1 MSLQPEDPMDDGE
14 ADGIAAYLL
23 QHPDFFHQHPE
34 VLEALDIPHETGAAV
49 SLVQRQVSLLRSQA
63 DKYRRQLEDLVA
75 IARENDSLNNRLHR
89 LVLALIDATTLEE
102 LLATLQDQL
111 RDQFQADAV
120 ELKLFSTNELKQQA
134 EQGESGPALF
144 KEFMAK
150 GRPRCG
156 SLAEGQLSFL
166 FGVQAAET
174 RSVALIPLSTD
185 LLEGVLAIGSH
196 DRERFHAGKG
206 LDFLKR
212 LGEVVSHALQA
223 VTAPGV

>member
-1 MSLQPEDPMDDGE
+1 MSLQPEDSIDAGE
-14 ADGIAAYLL
+14 EERIADYLL
-23 QHPDFFHQHPE
+23 QHPDFFVRHPDT
-34 VLEALDIPHETGAAV
+34 LAALDIPHETGDAV
-49 SLVQRQVSLLRSQA
+49 SLVQRQVRLLREQA
-63 DKYRRQLEDLVA
+63 DKYRHQLEDLVA
-75 IARENDSLNNRLHR
+75 IARENDSLTNRLHR
-89 LVLALIDATTLEE
+89 LVLALIDASTLEE

-120 ELKLFSTNELKQQA
+120 ELKLFSASELKQQA

-166 FGVQAAET
+166 FGQQAPET
-174 RSVALIPLSTD
+174 RSVALIPLSTN

-223 VTAPGV
+223 VTAPGS